1 MTRPRVCRNTLAC
14 TWRVLALVATLA
26 FAASSSAETA
36 VPTSPAEA
44 KPVFYAARENAGAKL
59 QRLDA
64 AQNAILS
71 RRITIAVRHA
81 TIPEALI
88 AIARNSGLRFT
99 YDRAVLPGVTHVTF
113 SGESVTVAAALI
125 HALRGANVDVELTSD
140 GLASVV
146 AHDATRDNG
155 TITGRVTDSKTGQ
168 GIARATLLIEGIARG
183 ATTNDSGAYRIA
195 DVAAGTYTLDVRF
208 LGYVE
213 IRRPVTVAAG
223 QSLVVDVA
231 LMQSVNELDQVVVA
245 GTVVPTEVKAIPTPV
260 SVITST
266 DIELQRPQTVVQ
278 LFRQAVPSAVAW
290 DLATDPEQ
298 TTFAV
303 RGASSLDIGGGSMKV
318 YLSTAS
324 RSRIVRLQL

>member
-1 MTRPRVCRNTLAC
+1 MLGTTQLEMTARSR
-14 TWRVLALVATLA
+14 
-26 FAASSSAETA
+26 AS
-36 VPTSPAEA
+36 P
-44 KPVFYAARENAGAKL
+44 
-59 QRLDA
+59 
-64 AQNAILS
+64 
-71 RRITIAVRHA
+71 
-81 TIPEALI
+81 
-88 AIARNSGLRFT
+88 
-99 YDRAVLPGVTHVTF
+99 
-113 SGESVTVAAALI
+113 
-125 HALRGANVDVELTSD
+125 
-140 GLASVV
+140 
-146 AHDATRDNG
+146 
-155 TITGRVTDSKTGQ
+155 DSKTGQ

-195 DVAAGTYTLDVRF
+195 NVAAGTYTLDNVRF

-223 QSLVVDVA
+223 QSLVVNVA
-231 LMQSVNELDQVVVA
+231 LMQSVDELDQVVVA

-303 RGASSLDIGGGSMKV
+303 RGASSLDIGGGCDEG
-318 YLSTAS
+318 LSRRQC
-324 RSRIVRLQL
+324 RSRIVGLQL